1 MPDTPV
7 ISTANDLAETYR
19 SQIEG
24 HDLVLYDGVCALCNG
39 VVQYLLRHDR
49 TDRFRFIPQQTQLAE
64 DLIKRFPADPEP
76 AEGVILITAALTP
89 RMRVYRRSD
98 AVCQAFPLLG
108 GSYTVLGRL
117 FRIVPRR
124 LREAVY
130 GLVAR
135 CRYRLFGRYDTCPIP
150 TAEQRSRILG

>member
-1 MPDTPV
+1 MPDAPM

-49 TDRFRFIPQQTQLAE
+49 ADRFRFIPQQTQLAE

-76 AEGVILITAALTP
+76 AEGIILVTAALTP
-89 RMRVYRRSD
+89 RMWVYRRSD

-117 FRIVPRR
+117 LKIVPHG

-135 CRYRLFGRYDTCPIP
+135 FRYRLFGRYDTCPIP
-150 TAEQRSRILG
+150 SAEQRSRILG